1 MCKEYE
7 NCTSC
12 PQCGSRH
19 TGLAGFDDSNTLL
32 AHRVCKRCGMRWDSA
47 FSGFSTGIMD
57 DLEAFATFPTKN
69 SGCFTRYPA
78 KQTSGFFHAR
88 TAVSFEFCPS
98 NGSPFCKGMENLFL
112 AHAPRTFNCPQ
123 HQTLHVHTEY

>member
-19 TGLAGFDDSNTLL
+19 TGLAGFDDSNDAECAGTPPFQVFPRELWMIWKHL
-32 AHRVCKRCGMRWDSA
+32 PS
-47 FSGFSTGIMD
+47 
-57 DLEAFATFPTKN
+57 TFPTKN

>member
-57 DLEAFATFPTKN
+57 DLEAFAVNF
-69 SGCFTRYPA
+69 SDEELRM
-78 KQTSGFFHAR
+78 FHPLSRKADIR
-88 TAVSFEFCPS
+88 LLSCPDSSFI
-98 NGSPFCKGMENLFL
+98 
-112 AHAPRTFNCPQ
+112 
-123 HQTLHVHTEY
+123 